1 MKSLAA
7 LLVLMS
13 LSIPVNADWDPALE
27 AREQAEAKAAAERQ
41 AAIDKK
47 NQATASREILRK
59 EGIDTTEKSD
69 EEVIGML
76 NARIQQSKTDA
87 AQSYTDTM
95 NDIRKQLGKAADGK
109 SDDEVRL
116 MYEKHNARLSQDLQQ
131 KAADTHD
138 ERDAAMQ
145 NMTGKSLED
154 LENMSD
160 ADMDKM
166 AEELEKKYGQ

>member
-13 LSIPVNADWDPALE
+13 LSIPVYADMS
-27 AREQAEAKAAAERQ
+27 AE
-41 AAIDKK
+41 D
-47 NQATASREILRK
+47 
-59 EGIDTTEKSD
+59 
-69 EEVIGML
+69 
-76 NARIQQSKTDA
+76 
-87 AQSYTDTM
+87 
-95 NDIRKQLGKAADGK
+95 KAADDAQNVADAEAAARKKAQEEAFDRQNEALKAKLIKQAEDEGTVNMRKVLGKDAEGK
-109 SDDEVRL
+109 SDAEVR
-116 MYEKHNARLSQDLQQ
+116 RLYDQRSTQAVQDLTE
-131 KAADTHD
+131 KEAATRG